1 MVDVLTTAHLG
12 LTALYFGDL
21 EKATSAGKLLQKFSA
36 LQPDVTQGFY
46 LRISDAVNIITDF
59 PQAVGVFF
67 QVSAIQPNQ
76 AYFMIGYPIAFL
88 GNLYQATQNAQ
99 YMAAAKEYLNFAS
112 TCQNHLYTC
121 YFSHKV
127 AWGAAIIA
135 NLTGERCF
143 ADLAVRIADYLL
155 SIQGANG
162 AWLQEQ
168 PPPCRL

>member
-1 MVDVLTTAHLG
+1 
-12 LTALYFGDL
+12 
-21 EKATSAGKLLQKFSA
+21 
-36 LQPDVTQGFY
+36 
-46 LRISDAVNIITDF
+46 
-59 PQAVGVFF
+59 
-67 QVSAIQPNQ
+67 
-76 AYFMIGYPIAFL
+76 MIGYPIAFL

-168 PPPCRL
+168 PPPYRL